1 MQGITTEFLARSIGV
16 KPESIR
22 VRLCR
27 TGSFHGLVPHKL
39 PTGRHLR
46 LAMAAAWLIGCQ
58 PNLAGRRRM
67 VRAWSRHLLAHLEG
81 LA

>member
-1 MQGITTEFLARSIGV
+1 M
-16 KPESIR
+16 
-22 VRLCR
+22 
-27 TGSFHGLVPHKL
+27 